1 MSLTGKNA
9 LSIRK
14 KEVKEQNSL
23 ALGVKKIV
31 FAHKATLGETG
42 IDVTALVSPT
52 EMSLNGFVN
61 PNVADILASNMFF
74 YRKNVTITSSAKN
87 SLIQDLSF
95 SIRSSSRIN
104 FLGFTAEEGEI
115 FTVTIDQSARTS
127 LLAVDASPIS
137 ATGTLAAGLTDFNV
151 GAPFQVNAFP
161 IFQVG
166 AVTVF
171 VDGVQQFRNTN
182 NQAAPADGNYYEV
195 DPGGGFATLIRLN
208 SSSLVDR
215 DILVKS
221 NGFAEKPDISQMAE
235 IEKVQGQI
243 DAMVPDLA
251 QATGNPETNY
261 QAAPNN
267 IDLKQF
273 GDRVLT
279 NELDIAQNAA
289 DNITQDVRL
298 DTLEAPG
305 EAELYIHTG
314 NGHGSTN
321 TRIRRFS
328 TAFKDTLGVNAT
340 YADSVTDGMSVTILI
355 AGKYSMYYSDSSSA
369 GSGVIA
375 GLSVNATLLSTNL
388 ATLTAAQG
396 KIAITDATHSVGG
409 LVNVSLTIHLNIGD
423 VVRVHDNGNMDNA
436 TDNNIFRISRVGN

>member
-273 GDRVLT
+273 GDRL
-279 NELDIAQNAA
+279 LDLENAVYKVGDVVSSMLDEAAFQAQRSGSASWA
-289 DNITQDVRL
+289 LMDGRSVVGSSY
-298 DTLEAPG
+298 EAV
-305 EAELYIHTG
+305 TG
-314 NGHGSTN
+314 NSTIPDARGQFLRGKN
-321 TRIRRFS
+321 NGRS
-328 TAFKDTLGVNAT
+328 DGQENPDGDSTLGT
-340 YADSVTDGMSVTILI
+340 QQTDELI
-355 AGKYSMYYSDSSSA
+355 SHTHSGGQTA
-369 GSGVIA
+369 GSGV
-375 GLSVNATLLSTNL
+375 
-388 ATLTAAQG
+388 
-396 KIAITDATHSVGG
+396 GG
-409 LVNVSLTIHLNIGD
+409 
-423 VVRVHDNGNMDNA
+423 NGGSWVTGPAN
-436 TDNNIFRISRVGN
+436 VGNTGGNETRPKNITVNYFIRID